1 VRYAAV
7 NRAIAN
13 EISNLQRWRFQANES
28 NVEELLQPH
37 LISLENK
44 LVTVFIRLFVAMI
57 IT

>member
-7 NRAIAN
+7 NHAIAN